1 VQRLVAMAIV
11 ARLPKSFDS
20 KPLRHARRLKTCIMF
35 SWGAGR
41 RCCAERGDVQVRVV
55 FEMAVTL
62 MGPCTTKSNIEFA

>member
-1 VQRLVAMAIV
+1 
-11 ARLPKSFDS
+11 
-20 KPLRHARRLKTCIMF
+20 MF